1 MNFKITSGN
10 EDDRGAVEHLCSNLK
25 GMLFGDRGYI
35 SKKLKLKLQQQGLQL
50 ITNLKNNMKQ
60 YFITPIQKYL
70 LSKRRIIETV
80 IGQFKCIFNIN
91 HTRHRSVK

>member
-10 EDDRGAVEHLCSNLK
+10 ADDRGAVEHLCSNLK

-50 ITNLKNNMKQ
+50 ITNLKK
-60 YFITPIQKYL
+60 T
-70 LSKRRIIETV
+70 
-80 IGQFKCIFNIN
+80 
-91 HTRHRSVK
+91 